1 MRRIVL
7 TLLLALAAFAPPA
20 LALDAAVVH
29 KLAFGDTSSDKIAA
43 VNALV
48 ESGDEQAEPLL
59 KALLAG
65 NVQTSGDRVLIIEGD
80 AGIDAVTGE
89 KVSPVPEDASDV
101 VLNNRVRGVLDS
113 AVSALRLVS
122 RNRDARLK
130 AAREPEPISSQSAG
144 D

>member
-1 MRRIVL
+1 MRGLVL

-20 LALDAAVVH
+20 LALDAGVVH
-29 KLAFGDTSSDKIAA
+29 KLAFGESSSEKIAA

-65 NVQTSGDRVLIIEGD
+65 NVQTSGERVLIVQGD

-89 KVSPVPEDASDV
+89 KVSPLPADADNV
-101 VLNNRVRGVLDS
+101 VLNNRVRGVLDA
-113 AVSALRLVS
+113 AVSALRLAV
-122 RNRDARLK
+122 
-130 AAREPEPISSQSAG
+130 SAG
-144 D
+144 GLCV